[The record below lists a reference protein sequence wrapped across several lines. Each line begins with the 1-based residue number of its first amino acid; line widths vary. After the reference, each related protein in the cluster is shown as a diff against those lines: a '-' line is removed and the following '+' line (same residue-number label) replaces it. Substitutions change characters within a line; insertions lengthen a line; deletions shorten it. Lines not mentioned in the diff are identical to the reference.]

1 MPAEQ
6 AMQAVLLK
14 TYWPASHESQLSRL
28 VVENLPSRH
37 LSHSKDPV
45 LVATL
50 PSGQRAHCVGHGGEA
65 TLVYWPGGHNMHV
78 PDDKK
83 VPRSQCTV
91 GNCVG
96 SCVGPGEGS
105 GVGWAVGSGVGCG
118 VGSGAGCAVGRGVS
132 SGVGSGVGAAETVGA
147 GVGSGHTAS
156 VEFEQV
162 PGSEEPQPEL
172 LVLPQHE

>member
-1 MPAEQ
+1 
-6 AMQAVLLK
+6 MQAVLLK

-28 VVENLPSRH
+28 VVENLPSGH
-37 LSHSKDPV
+37 LVHSEDPV

-50 PSGQRAHCVGHGGEA
+50 PSGHRAHCMGHGGEA

-83 VPRSQCTV
+83 VPGSQCTV
-91 GNCVG
+91 GTGVG

-105 GVGWAVGSGVGCG
+105 GVGSGVGLG
-118 VGSGAGCAVGRGVS
+118 EI
-132 SGVGSGVGAAETVGA
+132 VGANVGA
-147 GVGSGHTAS
+147 GHTARAS
-156 VEFEQV
+156 AEQA
-162 PGSEEPQPEL
+162 PGSKEPQPEL

>member
-28 VVENLPSRH
+28 VVENLPSGH
-37 LSHSKDPV
+37 LVHSEDPV

-50 PSGQRAHCVGHGGEA
+50 PSGHRAHCMGHGGEA

-96 SCVGPGEGS
+96 SCVGASE
-105 GVGWAVGSGVGCG
+105 
-118 VGSGAGCAVGRGVS
+118 
-132 SGVGSGVGAAETVGA
+132 GA
-147 GVGSGHTAS
+147 GVGWGVGLGEIVGAN
-156 VEFEQV
+156 VGEIV
-162 PGSEEPQPEL
+162 G
-172 LVLPQHE
+172 